1 MADEPLQGH
10 IKPSGHINKQF
21 ARWEARERGGW
32 QYLARDRREFI
43 TLLGGGVSVFLC
55 VSAAAQEG
63 YYGVGHDKW
72 HQGFYS
78 KLKRNDGQGSC
89 CNLMDCRPNQSRMV
103 GDHYEVKVD
112 GAWTPVP
119 YDKINNVV
127 APDGCARPRSV
138 RDQSQNRQGD
148 WPRCCTD
155 HALARRR
162 GDRMMGWMAPLRHRR
177 AKLVFSRIT
186 RNREPS
192 MSEIT
197 TIGLDLAKHVFQVHG
212 IDAQGATVLRKR
224 LRRGQVLAFF
234 SRLPR
239 CVVGLEACATAHYW
253 ARELGALGHE
263 VRLMPAQYVKAYI
276 KRNKHDA
283 ADAEAI
289 CEAVVRPT
297 MRFVPVKTADQQAAV
312 LLHRGRERL
321 VRQRTGLVNALR
333 GHLAEFGVIAPQG
346 LRNVDKLIAIVRDE
360 RDARLPD
367 LARQVLQVLAAQI
380 EQLEAAVAAIEKQLM
395 AWHKSNPV
403 SQRLAS
409 VPGIGPIIA
418 TAIAATVV
426 EPSGFRSGREFAAWL
441 GLVPRQNSTG
451 GKHRLGGISKRGNQ
465 YLRRLLIN
473 GASAN
478 LLRSKATNAD
488 PWVIGLRRRRPPLVV
503 AVALAN
509 H

>member
-1 MADEPLQGH
+1 M
-10 IKPSGHINKQF
+10 
-21 ARWEARERGGW
+21 
-32 QYLARDRREFI
+32 
-43 TLLGGGVSVFLC
+43 
-55 VSAAAQEG
+55 
-63 YYGVGHDKW
+63 
-72 HQGFYS
+72 
-78 KLKRNDGQGSC
+78 
-89 CNLMDCRPNQSRMV
+89 
-103 GDHYEVKVD
+103 
-112 GAWTPVP
+112 
-119 YDKINNVV
+119 
-127 APDGCARPRSV
+127 
-138 RDQSQNRQGD
+138 
-148 WPRCCTD
+148 
-155 HALARRR
+155 
-162 GDRMMGWMAPLRHRR
+162 
-177 AKLVFSRIT
+177 
-186 RNREPS
+186 
-192 MSEIT
+192 
-197 TIGLDLAKHVFQVHG
+197 
-212 IDAQGATVLRKR
+212 
-224 LRRGQVLAFF
+224 
-234 SRLPR
+234 
-239 CVVGLEACATAHYW
+239 
-253 ARELGALGHE
+253 
-263 VRLMPAQYVKAYI
+263 
-276 KRNKHDA
+276 
-283 ADAEAI
+283 
-289 CEAVVRPT
+289 RPT

-346 LRNVDKLIAIVRDE
+346 LRNVGKLIAIVRDQT
-360 RDARLPD
+360 DARVPD

-509 H
+509 KTARIAWAAMHRHENYQRVAAAA